1 MPDRMRA
8 GETRMEAF
16 PRVKAKGGRSQ
27 GGAGGALPPGLCPP
41 LRVRG
46 LSETSGLVAGGVG
59 CSCGFQ
65 RYSGWHRETQERAV
79 RDQRP
84 PGTLRWEWVR
94 DGGFQKSPQP
104 QELPWSLRRHVWLS
118 PAVTSCKS
126 PGRQHSSFD

>member
-1 MPDRMRA
+1 MRA

-65 RYSGWHRETQERAV
+65 RYWMASRNTGTDSARPEAARDFEVGMGKRWRFSEVPAATGVTLVSEETRLAI
-79 RDQRP
+79 
-84 PGTLRWEWVR
+84 
-94 DGGFQKSPQP
+94 SP
-104 QELPWSLRRHVWLS
+104 SYIM
-118 PAVTSCKS
+118 
-126 PGRQHSSFD
+126 